1 MCKYA
6 PHFMLI
12 VLLSAIGGFR
22 LGTLG
27 KVRYKDVL
35 LSVIRDPEDATKLKH
50 ASTIT
55 IPRNKLSR

>member
-1 MCKYA
+1 
-6 PHFMLI
+6 MLI